1 MDLGLQGKRTL
12 VTGSSRGIGLAIA
25 EGFLREG
32 ARVVLT
38 GRNEASLKSAHT
50 RLNESFAPDNI
61 LTHPCDISE
70 SHAVSKLK
78 DRILQKWGGLD
89 ILIANVGSGKSM
101 PDAIAPREHF
111 DAVFRENFDTAVN
124 AAREFL
130 PLIKEARGNML
141 FISSIAGME
150 AFGAPVDYSVAKTA
164 VLSFS
169 KNIARKLANEHVRVN
184 CIAPGNI
191 LFPGGSWDEKMK
203 TDAEKM
209 NKLIASSVPMNR
221 FGTPQEIADAALF
234 LCSDRASFI
243 TGAVLCVD
251 GGQTVT
257 LF

>member
-1 MDLGLQGKRTL
+1 MELGLQGKRAL

-32 ARVVLT
+32 ARVILT
-38 GRNEASLKSAHT
+38 GRNESSLNSAHA
-50 RLNESFAPDNI
+50 RLAESFVPNDI
-61 LTHPCDISE
+61 LAHPCDLTDPHS
-70 SHAVSKLK
+70 VSILK
-78 DRILQKWGGLD
+78 GRILQRWGGLD
-89 ILIANVGSGKSM
+89 ILIANAGSGKSS

-111 DAVFRENFDTAVN
+111 EAVFRENFDTAMN

-130 PLIKEARGNML
+130 PLVKESRGNML

-164 VLSFS
+164 VLSFA
-169 KNIARKLANEHVRVN
+169 KNIARKLARDHVRVN
-184 CIAPGNI
+184 CIAPGNV
-191 LFPGGSWDEKMK
+191 LFPGGSWDGKIK
-203 TDAEKM
+203 ADADGV
-209 NKLIASSVPMNR
+209 NKLIANSVPMNR

-234 LCSDRASFI
+234 LCSERASFI